1 MSCSLVEFTDKYLT
15 QEYAEWLNDP
25 VLMKYSEQRNYVH
38 DLGSCASYVNAFN
51 GTDNLLFAVI
61 DDHSKRHVGN
71 INAYVDRFN
80 RVADVG
86 ILISL
91 GGRGYGLSAWNQM
104 LDILF
109 AEPINIRKVTAGTMS
124 ENVGM
129 IKIFENSGMH
139 FEYKKLRQYCFE
151 GRLIDMMAYY
161 KENSK

>member
-1 MSCSLVEFTDKYLT
+1 MAGSFGYEKEHAALSK
-15 QEYAEWLNDP
+15 QIA
-25 VLMKYSEQRNYVH
+25 EQR
-38 DLGSCASYVNAFN
+38 
-51 GTDNLLFAVI
+51 LLPA
-61 DDHSKRHVGN
+61 
-71 INAYVDRFN
+71 
-80 RVADVG
+80 
-86 ILISL
+86 L
-91 GGRGYGLSAWNQM
+91 NQM